1 MADLTQNIG
10 FTLIDPKT
18 DGDEA
23 VNLFTLLG
31 WNWVLA
37 DAAIGNLDTPALELG
52 LTSTDIAGILLELA
66 HRVKAL
72 EEGGN

>member
-10 FTLIDPKT
+10 FILIDPKT

-23 VNLFTLLG
+23 VNLFTQLG

-37 DAAIGNLDTPALELG
+37 DAAIGNLDTPALELE

>member
-1 MADLTQNIG
+1 MADLTENIG

-23 VNLFTLLG
+23 VNLFTQLG
-31 WNWVLA
+31 WNWVLV

-52 LTSTDIAGILLELA
+52 LTSTDIAGILLERA

>member
-10 FTLIDPKT
+10 FTLIDPNT

-23 VNLFTLLG
+23 VNLFTQLG
-31 WNWVLA
+31 WNWCLA
-37 DAAIGNLDTPALELG
+37 DAAIGNLDAPALELG

>member
-10 FTLIDPKT
+10 FILIDPKT

-23 VNLFTLLG
+23 VNLFTQLG
-31 WNWVLA
+31 WNWVLV